1 MVMHRKD
8 LDPYIG
14 KTLNNRYLIRDLIG
28 RGGMGRV
35 YMAED
40 AAKGGLPVAV
50 KVLSLSLATQHM
62 SQRFAREIFIGAQLG
77 RKSNHI
83 VRVLSYGVNEDKIPY
98 YVMECLQGQ
107 VLKRMLI
114 NQPLSIAQ
122 FLNYTQQICLGLQCA
137 HQGISL
143 KGEIYPVIHRDIKP
157 ENIFIHQDSRQKE
170 SVKILDFG
178 IAKFLTER
186 AGMTLTSAFI
196 GSLPYCSPEQLEG
209 RKLLDIRTDIYSLGI
224 VMFEMLTGENP
235 LYTSAN
241 SFSNWY
247 QAHLHQAPRTIADAN
262 PQLQVPQ
269 ELQNLIMRCL
279 AKKASDRP
287 QNIDEIFKTLQ
298 LVEREVNI
306 GSSYSRKQSP
316 TLQLV
321 PITSLSEEI
330 CWQKSWPRNKPIAPI
345 VFPHLLVTNQGNVAS
360 LWVML
365 PQSEIE
371 KCLQQVSETEFLIN
385 FSVYPVIM
393 WIAVLYNTGVCPAR
407 WLSYYLDIQDVKVQQ
422 IVVSLVEAGYY
433 HLLFFAIEE
442 PSHCAHVMTVT
453 LSSSQ
458 RQQLTDWLELSQNF
472 RSLDAFDESKKLLK
486 SKYEKLKPQILK
498 KIIAKQTSEET
509 TVKSWLSHLV
519 EKVFNFFSRSEKSSN
534 QPRCQS

>member
-40 AAKGGLPVAV
+40 AAKGGLQVAV

-122 FLNYTQQICLGLQCA
+122 FLNYTRQICLGLQCA
-137 HQGISL
+137 HEGISL

-209 RKLLDIRTDIYSLGI
+209 RKLLDIRTDIYSLG
-224 VMFEMLTGENP
+224 VMMFEMLTGENP

-247 QAHLHQAPRTIADAN
+247 QAHLHQAPRLLTDAN
-262 PQLQVPQ
+262 SQLQVPP
-269 ELQNLIMRCL
+269 ELQNLVMRCL

-287 QNIDEIFKTLQ
+287 QNIDEIFKILQ
-298 LVEREVNI
+298 LVEREINI
-306 GSSYSRKQSP
+306 GSSYSQKQP
-316 TLQLV
+316 IPLQV
-321 PITSLSEEI
+321 PITSLSEEA
-330 CWQKSWPRNKPIAPI
+330 CWQKSWPQNKPTAPI
-345 VFPHLLVTNQGNVAS
+345 VFPHVLVTNQGNIAS

-365 PQSEIE
+365 PQLEIE
-371 KCLQQVSETEFLIN
+371 KCLQQVSDTEFLIN
-385 FSVYPVIM
+385 LSVYPVIM

-407 WLSYYLDIQDVKVQQ
+407 WLSYYLDIQDIKVQQ
-422 IVVSLVEAGYY
+422 IVISLVESGYY
-433 HLLFFAIEE
+433 HLLFFAIEA
-442 PSHCAHVMTVT
+442 PSNCAHVMTVT
-453 LSSSQ
+453 LAASQ
-458 RQQLTDWLELSQNF
+458 RQQLTDWLELSQDF
-472 RSLDAFDESKKLLK
+472 RSLDAFDESKNSLK

-498 KIIAKQTSEET
+498 KIIAKQTNEAKIEN
-509 TVKSWLSHLV
+509 WLSHLMG
-519 EKVFNFFSRSEKSSN
+519 KIFNLFSREKSSN
-534 QPRCQS
+534 EQPRCQS